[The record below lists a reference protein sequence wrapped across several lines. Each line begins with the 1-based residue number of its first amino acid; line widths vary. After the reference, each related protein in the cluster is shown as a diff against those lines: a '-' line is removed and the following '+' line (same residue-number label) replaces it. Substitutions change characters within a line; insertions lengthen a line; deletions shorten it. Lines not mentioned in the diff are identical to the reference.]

1 MYVCGNTLSLSA
13 AGELQSCTLCKY
25 LLAQSLE
32 YCGRRSILSPWNTHA
47 MYPHHR
53 YPNQSLKEVGERELS
68 VIKKK
73 VPRETASP
81 TSSTDEGPAG
91 APGLK
96 PVLQGG

>member
-1 MYVCGNTLSLSA
+1 MVLSVLLIA
-13 AGELQSCTLCKY
+13 EHNLGVWGL
-25 LLAQSLE
+25 LLAVPGTVFFLD
-32 YCGRRSILSPWNTHA
+32 YLV
-47 MYPHHR
+47 R